1 MSAYHDRWLL
11 PTRQCDYPGLDP
23 VPDNILHGRREGTF
37 LVLVAIA
44 FTASL
49 VAPIAAGWI
58 DVAAVLGLRLPF
70 ASVIPLGV
78 LALPVGLAATIVV
91 CELFRGRR
99 AVSLAFVIALAGFA
113 VAGLS
118 GATPTAL
125 ALATGVAVMHLS
137 GAVVFDSFRLAQGRQ
152 FWLRAVI
159 GMLFAELA
167 GWAAFGGVLLLAN
180 VTQDAVVN
188 VATAGIIYSAA
199 GVVVVMIPAIVAKR
213 VFARYLRVAGLAP
226 LLVRRRAPAAVEPV
240 EVFERSGR
248 FARASVQPFSSAEM
262 QFFSDGERL
271 EDADV
276 S

>member
-11 PTRQCDYPGLDP
+11 PTRQCDYPGLDL
-23 VPDNILHGRREGTF
+23 VPDTILHGRREGSF

-49 VAPIAAGWI
+49 VAPISGGWI
-58 DVAAVLGLRLPF
+58 DIAAVLDLKLPF
-70 ASVIPLGV
+70 ATVIPFGV
-78 LALPVGLAATIVV
+78 LALPIGLAATIVA

-99 AVSLAFVIALAGFA
+99 AVSLAFAVGLAAFA

-137 GAVVFDSFRLAQGRQ
+137 GAVVFDAFHLAHGRQ
-152 FWLRAVI
+152 FWLRALI
-159 GMLFAELA
+159 AMLFAELA

-180 VTQDAVVN
+180 VAQDAVIN
-188 VATAGIIYSAA
+188 VATACIIYSAA
-199 GVVVVMIPAIVAKR
+199 GVVVVMIPAVIAKR
-213 VFARYLRVAGLAP
+213 IFGRYLRVAGLAP
-226 LLVRRRAPAAVEPV
+226 LMRRRSAATVEPV
-240 EVFERSGR
+240 ELVERSGR
-248 FARASVQPFSSAEM
+248 VARGTVQPYSSAEM

-271 EDADV
+271 EDADL